1 MTILIKKPILVVG
14 VSLSFLLWIGENL
27 KNSLDDVGNFSLL
40 GLILMGS
47 IWLFWQ
53 REKTPLIIPNISL
66 SSVKRVN
73 FNQKTEQIKNL
84 LDSLVKESSEDLGN
98 IFQDK
103 FNSSLSS
110 IEQKLTKKYLDLTII
125 SHNKITSSFLVNN
138 LQQQLG
144 DEIKCSIE
152 TNFLNYDQNI
162 AIDKK
167 EINHQE
173 SNILTI
179 DNLKNLSLK
188 TDLVLFV
195 IHGDITESEKQI
207 IAKINQNQRILVL
220 FNNIDYPLAEEKT
233 LIFTN
238 IKNKLKEIINSEFII
253 AISTQSK
260 KVKVKKYVDEVNY
273 QEWEEVTQGEFH
285 NLLNTLKTTVEKDK
299 DNLILATAYRNSI
312 ELEKAI
318 KKELNLIRK
327 EKALPLLEKYQI
339 IAATAT
345 FANPVSSLDLLA
357 TAAINTQMIV
367 DLSGI
372 YQQSLSLNQ
381 AKEISI
387 ELAKLM
393 VKLGIVEISSQA
405 ITAILKTNAI
415 TFVAGGIIQGIS
427 AAYLTRLCGL
437 SLIEYYE
444 IAELNNN
451 EGINLKIIKEKLQL
465 IFQQTKD
472 NNFLT
477 KFVQKIT
484 TNKQLSFN

>member
-1 MTILIKKPILVVG
+1 MTISIRKPILVVG
-14 VSLSFLLWIGENL
+14 VSISFLLWIGENL
-27 KNSLDDVGNFSLL
+27 KNSLDDAGNFSVLAL
-40 GLILMGS
+40 TLMGS
-47 IWLFWQ
+47 AWLFWQ
-53 REKTPLIIPNISL
+53 RKKTPLIIPNVQL
-66 SSVKRVN
+66 SSVNRVD
-73 FNQKTEQIKNL
+73 FEQKIDKIKNL
-84 LDSLVKESSEDLGN
+84 LNSLVKESSEDLGK

-110 IEQKLTKKYLDLTII
+110 IEQKISKKYLDLTII
-125 SHNKITSSFLVNN
+125 NYNKITSSFIINN
-138 LQQQLG
+138 LQEKFV
-144 DEIKCSIE
+144 DDIKCLSE
-152 TNFLNYDQNI
+152 TNFLNYDKNI
-162 AIDKK
+162 VINKNELNLSAID
-167 EINHQE
+167 
-173 SNILTI
+173 NIQ
-179 DNLKNLSLK
+179 NLSLK
-188 TDLVLFV
+188 SDLILFV
-195 IHGDITESEKQI
+195 IQGDITESEKQI
-207 IAKINQNQRILVL
+207 ITQINNNQRILVL
-220 FNNIDYPLAEEKT
+220 FNDIDYPLAEEKT

-253 AISTQSK
+253 SISTQTK
-260 KVKVKKYVDEVNY
+260 KIKVKKYLDEVNY
-273 QEWEEVTQGEFH
+273 QEWEEVTQGEYN
-285 NLLNTLKTTVEKDK
+285 NLLSSLKIIVEKEK

-312 ELEKAI
+312 ELEKTI

-357 TAAINTQMIV
+357 TAAINTQMII
-367 DLSGI
+367 DLSSI

-393 VKLGIVEISSQA
+393 VKLGMVEISSQA
-405 ITAILKTNAI
+405 ITTILKTNAI
-415 TFVAGGIIQGIS
+415 TYVAGGIIQGIS

-451 EGINLKIIKEKLQL
+451 ESINLKIIKEKLQL

-477 KFVQKIT
+477 KFVEKIT
-484 TNKQLSFN
+484 KNEQLSFN

>member
-1 MTILIKKPILVVG
+1 MTISIKKPILVVG
-14 VSLSFLLWIGENL
+14 VSLSFLLWIAENL
-27 KNSLDDVGNFSLL
+27 KNSFDEGGNFVFLAL
-40 GLILMGS
+40 TLMGS

-53 REKTPLIIPNISL
+53 GKKTPPIISNVQL
-66 SSVKRVN
+66 SSVNRLDFEKKN
-73 FNQKTEQIKNL
+73 EQIKNL
-84 LDSLVKESSEDLGN
+84 LHSLVKESAEDLAN

-103 FNSSLSS
+103 FNSSLIL
-110 IEQKLTKKYLDLTII
+110 IEQQSTKKYLDLTII
-125 SHNKITSSFLVNN
+125 NHNKITSSFLVNN
-138 LQQQLG
+138 LQQQFA
-144 DEIKCSIE
+144 DNIKCSIE
-152 TNFLNYDQNI
+152 NNFFSYNQNI
-162 AIDKK
+162 VINKN

-173 SNILTI
+173 SNLLTI
-179 DNLKNLSLK
+179 DNLQNLSLK
-188 TDLVLFV
+188 SDLVLFV

-207 IAKINQNQRILVL
+207 ITKINNNQRILVL
-220 FNNIDYPLAEEKT
+220 FNDIDYPLAEEKT

-238 IKNKLKEIINSEFII
+238 IKNKLKEIINPEFII
-253 AISTQSK
+253 SISTQSK
-260 KVKVKKYVDEVNY
+260 KVKVKKYLDEVNY
-273 QEWEEVTQGEFH
+273 QEWEEVTQGEFD
-285 NLLNTLKTTVEKDK
+285 NLLNTLKITVEKEK

-367 DLSGI
+367 DLSSI

-405 ITAILKTNAI
+405 ITAILKTNAF

-444 IAELNNN
+444 IAELNEN

-465 IFQQTKD
+465 IFQQNKD

-477 KFVQKIT
+477 KFVEKIVL
-484 TNKQLSFN
+484 NGKFKVA

>member
-1 MTILIKKPILVVG
+1 MTISIKKPILVVG

-27 KNSLDDVGNFSLL
+27 KNTFDEVGNVTLFA
-40 GLILMGS
+40 LILMGS

-53 REKTPLIIPNISL
+53 RKKTPLIIPNFSL
-66 SSVKRVN
+66 SSVSRIDFDKK
-73 FNQKTEQIKNL
+73 NQQIKNL
-84 LDSLVKESSEDLGN
+84 LDTLVKESSEDLGN

-110 IEQKLTKKYLDLTII
+110 IEQSITKKYLDLTII
-125 SHNKITSSFLVNN
+125 NHNKIISSSIVNN
-138 LQQQLG
+138 LQQKFV
-144 DEIKCSIE
+144 DDIKWFSE

-162 AIDKK
+162 AINQNNNNQK
-167 EINHQE
+167 
-173 SNILTI
+173 SNSLTLN
-179 DNLKNLSLK
+179 NLKNLSLK
-188 TDLVLFV
+188 SDLVLFV
-195 IHGDITESEKQI
+195 IQGDITESEKQI
-207 IAKINQNQRILVL
+207 ITQINKNQRILVL
-220 FNNIDYPLAEEKT
+220 FNDIDYPLAEEKT

-260 KVKVKKYVDEVNY
+260 KVKVKKYLDEVNY
-273 QEWEEVTQGEFH
+273 QEWEEVTQGEYN
-285 NLLNTLKTTVEKDK
+285 NLLNTLKITVEKEK

-339 IAATAT
+339 VAATAT

-367 DLSGI
+367 DLSSI

-393 VKLGIVEISSQA
+393 VKLGMVEISSQA

-415 TFVAGGIIQGIS
+415 TYVAGGIIQGIS

-451 EGINLKIIKEKLQL
+451 QSINLKIIKEKLQL

-477 KFVQKIT
+477 KFVTKIT
-484 TNKQLSFN
+484 KNEQLSFN